1 MRHSFKKLSKSLV
14 QTFGYCAIKVLV
26 QNLCMIKYEEMIL
39 SILSK
44 TEIKSTNEILEKLQ
58 KKANKVINWHAFYR
72 VLMELQSENK
82 IERLESKAGFFWK
95 KK

>member
-1 MRHSFKKLSKSLV
+1 MSK
-14 QTFGYCAIKVLV
+14 YK
-26 QNLCMIKYEEMIL
+26 EMIL

-44 TEIKSTNEILEKLQ
+44 TEIKSTNEILEELQ
-58 KKANKVINWHAFYR
+58 KKADKVINWHALYR

-82 IERLESKAGFFWK
+82 IDRLESKAGFFWK

>member
-1 MRHSFKKLSKSLV
+1 MSKYKEV
-14 QTFGYCAIKVLV
+14 
-26 QNLCMIKYEEMIL
+26 IL

-44 TEIKSTNEILEKLQ
+44 TEIKSTNEILNELQ
-58 KKANKVINWHAFYR
+58 KKANKIINWHALYR

>member
-1 MRHSFKKLSKSLV
+1 MSK
-14 QTFGYCAIKVLV
+14 Y
-26 QNLCMIKYEEMIL
+26 NEMIL

-44 TEIKSTNEILEKLQ
+44 TEIKSTNEILDELQ
-58 KKANKVINWHAFYR
+58 KKANKVINWHALYR
-72 VLMELQSENK
+72 VLMELNAENK